1 MKNDENMPDIIEQ
14 LEFEP
19 DVDKNGWEDEKQE
32 NILPKEFFHQLSTVK
47 FEENKDQKKKQ
58 SEIDMAITL
67 VAISLMFVL
76 CQSVKLIAEIYEQIA
91 CGHFNGFVGQEQFL
105 TIEEQLDDRA
115 NCHHTTIFFDVS
127 KSLGNLFVCINS
139 AANFLLYMVRGKKFR
154 EAFYQTY
161 FSCRQEE
168 PCNFSRN
175 DTRTSQIRMQ
185 TITTLL
191 FYQIEPLKNG
201 ASLILPS
208 SIARNS

>member
-19 DVDKNGWEDEKQE
+19 NEDKNEKEE
-32 NILPKEFFHQLSTVK
+32 NKTEFFHQLSTVK

-67 VAISLMFVL
+67 VAISLMFVC

-91 CGHFNGFVGQEQFL
+91 CDHFTGFVGQEFS
-105 TIEEQLDDRA
+105 TFEEQIQNRA
-115 NCHHTTIFFDVS
+115 KCHQTTISIDVS

-175 DTRTSQIRMQ
+175 DTRTSHISMQ
-185 TITTLL
+185 TITPR
-191 FYQIEPLKNG
+191 QRK
-201 ASLILPS
+201 
-208 SIARNS
+208 

>member
-1 MKNDENMPDIIEQ
+1 MPDIIEQ

-19 DVDKNGWEDEKQE
+19 DEDKNKKEE

-67 VAISLMFVL
+67 VAISLMFIL
-76 CQSVKLIAEIYEQIA
+76 CQSVKLIPEIYEQIV

-105 TIEEQLDDRA
+105 TITEQLEDKA
-115 NCHHTTIFFDVS
+115 KCHHSPIFIDVF
-127 KSLGNLFVCINS
+127 KSFGNLFVCINS

-161 FSCRQEE
+161 FSCRQQE
-168 PCNFSRN
+168 PGILSRS
-175 DTRTSQIRMQ
+175 DTRTTQISMQ
-185 TITTLL
+185 TITPR
-191 FYQIEPLKNG
+191 QRK
-201 ASLILPS
+201 
-208 SIARNS
+208 

>member
-1 MKNDENMPDIIEQ
+1 MPDIIEQ

-19 DVDKNGWEDEKQE
+19 DVDKNGRENEKDE
-32 NILPKEFFHQLSTVK
+32 NILQKEFFHQLSTVK

-67 VAISLMFVL
+67 MAISLMFVF
-76 CQSVKLIAEIYEQIA
+76 CQSVKLIAEIYEQSK
-91 CGHFNGFVGQEQFL
+91 CGHFNGYIGKEEFNKTL
-105 TIEEQLDDRA
+105 TIEEKLDQA
-115 NCHHTTIFFDVS
+115 STKASQCYESTIFIEVS
-127 KSLGNLFVCINS
+127 KSFGTLFVCINS

-175 DTRTSQIRMQ
+175 DTRMSHISMQ
-185 TITTLL
+185 TITPR
-191 FYQIEPLKNG
+191 QRK
-201 ASLILPS
+201 
-208 SIARNS
+208 

>member
-1 MKNDENMPDIIEQ
+1 MPDIIEQ

-19 DVDKNGWEDEKQE
+19 GEDKDGWENEKEE

-58 SEIDMAITL
+58 TEIDMTITL

-76 CQSVKLIAEIYEQIA
+76 CQSVKLIAEIYEQIV

-105 TIEEQLDDRA
+105 TIEEKLDDRA
-115 NCHHTTIFFDVS
+115 KCHHSPIFIDVF
-127 KSLGNLFVCINS
+127 KSFGNLFVCINS

-168 PCNFSRN
+168 PGRLSRS
-175 DTRTSQIRMQ
+175 DTRTTQISMQ
-185 TITTLL
+185 TITPR
-191 FYQIEPLKNG
+191 QRK
-201 ASLILPS
+201 
-208 SIARNS
+208 

>member
-1 MKNDENMPDIIEQ
+1 MKNDENMPDLIEQ

-19 DVDKNGWEDEKQE
+19 DKENNEKEE
-32 NILPKEFFHQLSTVK
+32 NKKEFFHQLSTVK

-91 CGHFNGFVGQEQFL
+91 CDHFTGFVGQEFS
-105 TIEEQLDDRA
+105 TIEEQIQNRA
-115 NCHHTTIFFDVS
+115 KCHQTTVEIDVS

-161 FSCRQEE
+161 FSWRQEE

-175 DTRTSQIRMQ
+175 DTRTSHISMQ
-185 TITTLL
+185 TITPR
-191 FYQIEPLKNG
+191 QRK
-201 ASLILPS
+201 
-208 SIARNS
+208 

>member
-1 MKNDENMPDIIEQ
+1 MPDIIEQ

-19 DVDKNGWEDEKQE
+19 TEDKNEKEE
-32 NILPKEFFHQLSTVK
+32 NKEEFFHQLSTVK

-76 CQSVKLIAEIYEQIA
+76 CQSVKLIAEIYEQIV

-105 TIEEQLDDRA
+105 TIEEQLHDRA
-115 NCHHTTIFFDVS
+115 KCHHSTIFIDVS

-175 DTRTSQIRMQ
+175 DTRMSHISMQ
-185 TITTLL
+185 TITPR
-191 FYQIEPLKNG
+191 QRK
-201 ASLILPS
+201 
-208 SIARNS
+208 